1 MRRPLSSKV
10 GRPESASSHGPGS
23 GQLTG
28 GWSSLSLACPH
39 PGRKSSAQVR
49 PQGSPRSPRRG
60 SGCHAAAC
68 KRSVTASFGKFLVSC
83 RGPGRCAG
91 MTETKPLN
99 LDVESSVSPATRV
112 PNAVLPARVPISV
125 YFYSNILGTKNLNPR
140 GRHFPQKQL
149 LFFLGPHSWR
159 MEVPRL
165 GVESEL
171 QPPATSHNNARC
183 KPCLRPTPQL
193 TATPGP

>member
-39 PGRKSSAQVR
+39 PGRKSSTQVR
-49 PQGSPRSPRRG
+49 PQGSPRSPRRR

-99 LDVESSVSPATRV
+99 LDVESSVSPATCV

-125 YFYSNILGTKNLNPR
+125 YFHSNILGTKNLNPR

-149 LFFLGPHSWR
+149 LLFFFQGHTRGVWR
-159 MEVPRL
+159 F
-165 GVESEL
+165 
-171 QPPATSHNNARC
+171 
-183 KPCLRPTPQL
+183 
-193 TATPGP
+193 PG